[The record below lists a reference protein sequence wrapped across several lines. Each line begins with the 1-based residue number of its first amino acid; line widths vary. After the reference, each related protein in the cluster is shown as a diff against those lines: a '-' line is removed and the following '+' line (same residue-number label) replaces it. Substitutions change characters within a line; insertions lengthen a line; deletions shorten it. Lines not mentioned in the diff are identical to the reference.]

1 MDDRECIASEDLRC
15 RSAAAAPD
23 EEEIP
28 LDREEKKKL
37 RRVSFADELT
47 SVHIFQRDD
56 DGSDQT
62 PVDDNPKPNCS
73 PPPKTEDENDD
84 EQKKFVL
91 DFPSTSPGSDFG
103 SASTSHNDDG
113 DGWFGKVSA
122 SFIRGH
128 LSASAVSDDSNYE
141 TTLDSTDFK
150 LHFQNLNQSDM
161 ESDFKTPT
169 RSHLS
174 LECRMPS
181 TGDFTGTNSTGNL
194 MFGVHKPTP
203 AVSISGGTSSGAGDD
218 MSLID
223 ENRRIYDYGILSH
236 TLEAMMSES
245 RNILYGISAPG
256 CVKIPKSS
264 NLEDVNNGL
273 KTCDELKSHVIGLEE
288 MGGNELESTNPL
300 DPPSEVVSNS
310 DVNHKGNDRFAS
322 SIIDRFI
329 TSTAHSLPD
338 AAAVQAHQSLI
349 LSEST
354 SAMLQNMPSAIDQDS
369 AKAAVVVVGGSTVE
383 FGGGSESLDQQFVF
397 GDGTKSSDPLSSPR
411 ETNLMHVT
419 TQSDCRDA
427 GNVEHKMTED
437 SLSNARCTTEIG
449 FKITN
454 QSSKPEGSVSSSY
467 LKQQRIFHPSIFLT
481 VSESPLLHVESRMNG
496 NSWNDTRCTP
506 EIGYKTNQSSK
517 SPLEGSVSLLSAKRQ
532 KMFHPTSSAGQQPS
546 SPLNN
551 GSMDSSAILS
561 MDCSSQHV
569 SIGRALEVDRNLVK
583 TTGDDRNT
591 DPNKIHVSLADSGE
605 ELGSVSQENKDVG
618 ETTRMKTDAEGS
630 SPPRIFR
637 NSKENEY
644 IVHNGVLKD
653 QISAGISF
661 CRRDMQM
668 DFVTTKACVTPL
680 RVLSPL
686 NSQWGSPESNF
697 FSRTYPARLTERVSE
712 NISSDGPAFTC
723 ARKRTATP
731 TNLVKR
737 LMEWWPEG
745 PSTQDTNISSEIIG
759 GEKVPSSLSLLTS
772 VSVQEAENSEHKQRL
787 ERANFMDKEDK
798 EIVKIQKSPKVAPV
812 SEIMILFS
820 NRCIEKIS
828 EVKMDGDLLT
838 RDLDHVFYEF
848 SEAMKHQ
855 MLPLAENLNPRQVSD
870 LEDIFGRLEKAN
882 KYKVICNQIQ
892 SQEIHNHDVNLQ
904 QNRVVEARQLQQML
918 VYKQAKLQL
927 LRLRQERLRKKYQL
941 LRSGIQET
949 KLISES
955 FANHCKP
962 GRRGVQLKDSHV
974 TSVLVD
980 QNSKNTFTQ
989 EERQK
994 VDAKRQELGSLANKV
1009 KELIQSLI
1017 FSYKIKGE
1025 PSSNDVIVLVN
1036 EQLKTKSANR
1046 FVHQYLQLWEVVDL
1060 EKKNLQYNLKLN
1072 YLGFLHQRFIITVG
1086 PVARIIVTNKL
1097 IEANIKKSYPIIN
1110 ACVAFAYVFNAE
1122 CSRDLGSSKN
1132 LALETHLTSLLLDN
1146 LLDVV
1151 EEALTVK
1158 IELSNLIKTSFNSP
1172 SADQLDLQLQ
1182 FLDCKTGHIVTLTL
1196 DMTCLKQGIYPMEIL
1211 PSQVQSQSPV
1221 SQLRSA
1227 EILSAVRT
1235 LKPDHSRILRLCRCV
1250 SQVLRNHK

>member
-1 MDDRECIASEDLRC
+1 MDNRECIASEDHRC
-15 RSAAAAPD
+15 HSAAAAPD
-23 EEEIP
+23 EEETP

-62 PVDDNPKPNCS
+62 PVDDDPKPNSS
-73 PPPKTEDENDD
+73 PPPKTEDQNDD
-84 EQKKFVL
+84 EQRNFVL

-103 SASTSHNDDG
+103 PASTSNNDDG

-128 LSASAVSDDSNYE
+128 LSAFAVSDDSNYE

-174 LECRMPS
+174 LECRTPS
-181 TGDFTGTNSTGNL
+181 TGDLTGTNSTGNL

-203 AVSISGGTSSGAGDD
+203 AVSISGGTSSGTGAGND
-218 MSLID
+218 MSFID
-223 ENRRIYDYGILSH
+223 ENSCIYVYGILSH

-245 RNILYGISAPG
+245 RNILYGISVPD

-264 NLEDVNNGL
+264 NFEDVNNGL
-273 KTCDELKSHVIGLEE
+273 KTYDVLKSHVMGLEE
-288 MGGNELESTNPL
+288 MGGNELESTNPQ
-300 DPPSEVVSNS
+300 DPPSEVVSNG
-310 DVNHKGNDRFAS
+310 DVDHKGNDRFAA
-322 SIIDRFI
+322 SIMGRFI

-338 AAAVQAHQSLI
+338 AAAVQPHQSQI

-354 SAMLQNMPSAIDQDS
+354 SAMLQNMPSAVDQDS
-369 AKAAVVVVGGSTVE
+369 AKAALVVVGGSTVE
-383 FGGGSESLDQQFVF
+383 FGGGSESWDQPVVF

-411 ETNLMHVT
+411 ETNLIHIT
-419 TQSDCRDA
+419 TQSDCRVA

-454 QSSKPEGSVSSSY
+454 QSSKPERSVGG
-467 LKQQRIFHPSIFLT
+467 
-481 VSESPLLHVESRMNG
+481 RMNG
-496 NSWNDTRCTP
+496 DSWSDTRCTP

-517 SPLEGSVSLLSAKRQ
+517 SPLEGSVSSLSAKRR
-532 KMFHPTSSAGQQPS
+532 KMFHPTGQQPS

-551 GSMDSSAILS
+551 GSMDSSTTLS
-561 MDCSSQHV
+561 MDCSSQQ
-569 SIGRALEVDRNLVK
+569 VDRNLVK

-591 DPNKIHVSLADSGE
+591 DPNEIHLNVSLADSGE
-605 ELGSVSQENKDVG
+605 ELVSVSQENKDVG
-618 ETTRMKTDAEGS
+618 ETTGMRIDAEGS
-630 SPPRIFR
+630 SPPRIIR
-637 NSKENEY
+637 NSRENEY
-644 IVHNGVLKD
+644 IVHDGVLKD
-653 QISAGISF
+653 QICAGISF
-661 CRRDMQM
+661 CGRDMQM
-668 DFVTTKACVTPL
+668 DFVTTNACVTPS

-697 FSRTYPARLTERVSE
+697 FSRTYPARLTERVLE
-712 NISSDGPAFTC
+712 KNSSDGPAFTC
-723 ARKRTATP
+723 ALKRTAIP

-772 VSVQEAENSEHKQRL
+772 LSVQEAENSKHKRRL
-787 ERANFMDKEDK
+787 ERTNFMDKEDI

-812 SEIMILFS
+812 LENMILS
-820 NRCIEKIS
+820 SSHCIEKIS
-828 EVKMDGDLLT
+828 EVKMDGDLFP
-838 RDLDHVFYEF
+838 RDIDHEFYEF
-848 SEAMKHQ
+848 FEAMKQQ
-855 MLPLAENLNPRQVSD
+855 MLPLAENLNLRQVSD

-927 LRLRQERLRKKYQL
+927 SRLRQERLRKKYQL
-941 LRSGIQET
+941 LRSGIQES
-949 KLISES
+949 KLLSKS

-962 GRRGVQLKDSHV
+962 GGRGLQLKDSHV

-980 QNSKNTFTQ
+980 QNSKST

-994 VDAKRQELGSLANKV
+994 VAAKRQELGSLANKV

-1017 FSYKIKGE
+1017 FSCKIEGE
-1025 PSSNDVIVLVN
+1025 PSSTDVVVLVN
-1036 EQLKTKSANR
+1036 EQLKKKSANR

-1072 YLGFLHQRFIITVG
+1072 YLGFLHQRFTITVG
-1086 PVARIIVTNKL
+1086 PVARIVATNKL

-1132 LALETHLTSLLLDN
+1132 LALETHLTSLLIDN

-1151 EEALTVK
+1151 EEALMVK

-1182 FLDCKTGHIVTLTL
+1182 FVDWKTGHIVTLTL
-1196 DMTCLKQGIYPMEIL
+1196 DMTCLKQGVYPMGIL
-1211 PSQVQSQSPV
+1211 PSQVQSQSTV

-1227 EILSAVRT
+1227 EILSAVRA